1 MAAKKG
7 AQIQFQMDVAT
18 EEEWTKL
25 LEKQGLIGELKN
37 SSIFSKK
44 L

>member
-7 AQIQFQMDVAT
+7 AQIQFQVDVAT

-25 LEKQGLIGELKN
+25 LEKQGLIGKYQN
-37 SSIFSKK
+37 
-44 L
+44 